1 VGQELDARDQELLK
15 DIERF
20 NQTYA
25 AAGWHIQDKDISQD
39 LSRILLSRSS
49 VRSSRLLHVGLDR
62 ARVTDTQFT
71 DVEFQQAKF
80 TNAVLDGVVFTNCKF
95 LMASFQNSRL
105 TNCRFVNCESND
117 LNAQKATVTNSRFDS
132 FNDTSGV
139 YDAAVLTACEFE
151 GCHLN
156 NSSFFGST
164 LNQVSVRK
172 SIVQYVVY
180 SEIRGSDLLFEED
193 TLEDCGL
200 GESRFGS
207 VTIRGGQNKGV
218 TFKAFR
224 GGTMRIEKCVNSDR
238 LTFLES
244 RWDDAGIVDCVML
257 SELIINQSIM
267 TNLVIERN
275 QMSYFEMKTTTVSGK
290 SRIADCTIDGMGLD
304 DSRLT
309 GLEIANCRISRY
321 LTLNGATADAVVLNR
336 ITYAPDLRFRA
347 EGVKYLNGSAQF
359 GR

>member
-1 VGQELDARDQELLK
+1 VVEELDARDKELLK
-15 DIERF
+15 DIDRF
-20 NQTYA
+20 NQAYA

-49 VRSSRLLHVGLDR
+49 LTSSRLLHVDLDG
-62 ARVTDTQFT
+62 ARVNYTQFT

-117 LNAQKATVTNSRFDS
+117 LNAQKATMADS
-132 FNDTSGV
+132 QFESFHDTSGV
-139 YDAAVLTACEFE
+139 YDGAVLTACDFD
-151 GCHLN
+151 GCRMY

-164 LNQVSVRK
+164 LNNVSIRK
-172 SIVQYVVY
+172 SMVTNVVY
-180 SEIRGSDLLFEED
+180 SEIKGSDLLFEED
-193 TLEDCGL
+193 TLENCGL
-200 GESRFGS
+200 GNSRFGS

-224 GGTMRIEKCVNSDR
+224 AGTVSIEKCVNSDG
-238 LTFLES
+238 LTVQES
-244 RWDDAGIVDCVML
+244 HWDNAGIVDCAML
-257 SELIINQSIM
+257 SELTINQSQVS
-267 TNLVIERN
+267 NLVIERN
-275 QMSYFEMKTTTVSGK
+275 QMAYFEMKMTRVSGK

-304 DSRLT
+304 ESRLT
-309 GLEIANCRISRY
+309 GLEMASCRITRY
-321 LTLNGATADAVVLNR
+321 LTLNGATADAVVLNQ
-336 ITYAPDLRFRA
+336 IAYPPDLRFSA